1 VHFPPT
7 DNLYDAAFPPAA
19 TALDTAAAAVPL
31 RRATTRTGRV
41 LRASA
46 VMVTSFSLV
55 FSALYLT
62 LTWPLIPQQ
71 AGYYLSR
78 ISGEQEETAVAATDS
93 VATDGHND
101 GYTDSAARVD
111 ADGDGIKDTIE
122 QRYYGTDPLSA
133 DSDSDGFSDLIEITN
148 GFSPLRPA
156 DFERWVE
163 DRSTAVLRIPKIDVD
178 APVVWNESIDDIYDD
193 LERGVVHYRRTAV
206 PGEIGNVVLIGHS
219 SQFIW
224 DDNKYGTVFALLDK
238 LKDGDKVELDYLGKT
253 YTYAV
258 VDSDVTKPTDTSRFA
273 ASSKPLVTLVSCFP
287 AGSNELRIFVTAEL
301 VGARP
306 IDQP

>member
-1 VHFPPT
+1 
-7 DNLYDAAFPPAA
+7 
-19 TALDTAAAAVPL
+19 
-31 RRATTRTGRV
+31 
-41 LRASA
+41 
-46 VMVTSFSLV
+46 MVTSFSLV